1 MRENKDSEGDKN
13 GKVDGKEERK
23 NDKSG
28 KKMGWEK
35 MKKILRNGPRENRPM
50 TTTKKALSAA
60 LRANSTSGKAL
71 DETPSNTFAII

>member
-1 MRENKDSEGDKN
+1 VKVTKTGKWMARKREK
-13 GKVDGKEERK
+13 K

>member
-1 MRENKDSEGDKN
+1 MACVVREKKDSEGDKN
-13 GKVDGKEERK
+13 RK
-23 NDKSG
+23 GGKSG
-28 KKMGWEK
+28 KKMGWKK
-35 MKKILRNGPRENRPM
+35 MKNFLRNGTRENRPM